1 MSNTMIGYFPSDTL
15 GDVALG
21 VIRRWTKGEDSLH
34 LCGAT
39 DITECLDYSLSE
51 IDSWNANFFGSV
63 IKITIKTAFSAGPQ
77 QKQNA
82 RS

>member
-39 DITECLDYSLSE
+39 DIDYSLSE

-63 IKITIKTAFSAGPQ
+63 IKITIKTAFLAGPQ

-82 RS
+82 RD